1 WGAPPVGSPT
11 EDRVVALRLEALYRS
26 GLLAEMEAVLSQAG
40 VSGPVVQML
49 RARRD
54 IGLGRREI
62 GCQGIAALAAPSSGL
77 PGRLKGEMQLL
88 SGYCA
93 AAGGDAQ
100 AAARRAR

>member
-1 WGAPPVGSPT
+1 M
-11 EDRVVALRLEALYRS
+11 ALRLEALYRS
-26 GLLAEMEAVLSQAG
+26 GLLSDMEAVLRQAAA
-40 VSGPVVQML
+40 SGPVVQML

-54 IGLGRREI
+54 IGLGRRES
-62 GCQGIAALAAPSSGL
+62 GCRAIAGLAAPSSGL

-100 AAARRAR
+100 AAALAVELAPVSYTHQTLPTN